1 MTTPLVSAALPLPC
15 VPAVYACLS
24 DARLPA
30 PLFCC
35 GQVSSVLDVAH
46 SVAAAGA
53 LPPWSSVIARQQGA
67 GRGQMRRVWA
77 SPEGNIYAALRLPL
91 CAPFA
96 STAAA
101 PAVGALLV
109 QALQQV
115 CESPL
120 ALKWPNDIVAVQGE
134 GCAKLGGI
142 LLEER
147 AGVLLA
153 GVGINVLSCP
163 PPEQLR
169 KDAAMPAISLCKL
182 VHKSTFS
189 VAFSALQELWLMLVH
204 YAFSAYNKPRS
215 YADHWKE
222 AAESRLLW
230 RGRSVMLDDDG
241 ALVRGTLLGLGDQG
255 GLLLGMGG
263 QVSEFLSGSL
273 RLCRS

>member
-1 MTTPLVSAALPLPC
+1 MPLSCSNQPVPS
-15 VPAVYACLS
+15 VPAVSSVLH

-30 PLFCC
+30 PLLCC
-35 GQVSSVLDVAH
+35 GQVSSVLDIAH
-46 SVAAAGA
+46 SVAAAGV
-53 LPPWSSVIARQQGA
+53 LPPWGSVLASQQLA

-77 SPEGNIYAALRLPL
+77 SPVGNVYAALRLPL
-91 CAPFA
+91 CAPFT
-96 STAAA
+96 SSAAA

-115 CESPL
+115 CGLPL
-120 ALKWPNDIVAVQGE
+120 LLKWPNDIVAAQGA
-134 GCAKLGGI
+134 GCAKVGGI

-147 AGVLLA
+147 GGVLLA
-153 GVGINVLSCP
+153 GVGINLLSCP
-163 PPEQLR
+163 PPELLR
-169 KDAAMPAISLCKL
+169 KDAAMPAISLCNL

-189 VAFSALQELWLMLVH
+189 SSLPTPQELWLMLVH
-204 YAFSAYNKPRS
+204 CAFSAYNKPRS

-241 ALVRGTLLGLGDQG
+241 ALIRGTLLGLGDQG
-255 GLLLGMGG
+255 GLRLGRGG

-273 RLCRS
+273 RLS